1 VRDLLTDFQRG
12 SGQLLSPTKCS
23 LLVRNGVDEM
33 LVNQVKSIL
42 DVERADFEV
51 KYLALPTPDE
61 RMKRDVFEP
70 IEQRYVKRM
79 TSWKERTLS
88 QAAKEVQ
95 IKAVAQSLP
104 TYVMSV
110 FKLAYVR
117 IS

>member
-1 VRDLLTDFQRG
+1 M
-12 SGQLLSPTKCS
+12 KCS

-42 DVERADFEV
+42 EVERADFEA
-51 KYLALPTPDE
+51 KYLGLPTLDG

-88 QAAKEVQ
+88 QAANEVQ
-95 IKAVAQSLP
+95 IKVVAQSLP
-104 TYVMSV
+104 TYVMSI
-110 FKLAYVR
+110 FKLPLGLSDDLMKHIRA
-117 IS
+117 